1 DQRGQREAFFGL
13 QVRVSRCHLCKLP
26 EVQVLHFRFETAAPI
41 WTASARYGLRFGA
54 VYIALGKRKM
64 YDISLTDLVDV
75 VSKSG
80 SPKATKVNQIKNR
93 KPYHPATDFYK
104 PLRDGLVK
112 VHKEG
117 LERKS
122 LANIRS
128 SIQDPKKIVNYN
140 NALNGYHKWW
150 GKKIISWFEPPRNNY
165 GHAGVNVA
173 INPELGLIIDN
184 QSYVIK
190 LYLKDEPLSKLRID
204 LATVLMEISLRDL
217 CEKGEIIGVLDVRQG
232 KFFRVT
238 APIAQTK
245 SMVDAELAYISSLW
259 PNI

>member
-1 DQRGQREAFFGL
+1 
-13 QVRVSRCHLCKLP
+13 
-26 EVQVLHFRFETAAPI
+26 
-41 WTASARYGLRFGA
+41 
-54 VYIALGKRKM
+54 M

-75 VSKSG
+75 ISKSG

-104 PLRDGLVK
+104 PLRDGLVRL
-112 VHKEG
+112 HKEG
-117 LERKS
+117 LERNS

-128 SIQDPKKIVNYN
+128 SIQDPKKILNYN

-150 GKKIISWFEPPRNNY
+150 GKKTISWFDPPRNNY
-165 GHAGVNVA
+165 SHAGVDVA

-184 QSYVIK
+184 QRYVIK

-217 CEKGEIIGVLDVRQG
+217 CEEGEIIGVLDVRQG

-245 SMVDAELAYISSLW
+245 SMVDAELAYVSSLW